1 MKRKQLHLNIS
12 KLYKH
17 FLNDT
22 DNFFYY
28 LNKIMLTKQ
37 KLTLDNFKECVF
49 ITV

>member
-17 FLNDT
+17 T
-22 DNFFYY
+22 DNFLYY